1 MAQRKKVAP
10 VVDEAAIV
18 AALRDE
24 LQREGV
30 AKLSRINP
38 ARIRAEIAEKLKQEG
53 FEATKTLLRQPL
65 HAQLRAAL
73 QHGALVPVKSLASH
87 VRGATATELKRLTE
101 TSVGEG
107 MVRLVLR
114 GAAVLLAGAE
124 VRVLSGTE
132 VEALRKR
139 VVGLGKALEKVTR
152 KKGLSLLA
160 VDATGALSEA
170 LTAVNEPLRAKAA
183 STAPRPAPLQQ
194 QPHDDGMGALLE
206 AVDSTRDVRT
216 GLSFV
221 PSVVG
226 RLAPALSTRAAVKL
240 LLTAAEREL
249 LELRPEGGIGRL
261 SEAELSVC
269 PPGPHDTRLS
279 WARRLTGGAT

>member
-1 MAQRKKVAP
+1 MAS
-10 VVDEAAIV
+10 VVDEAAVV
-18 AALRDE
+18 AALREE

-38 ARIRAEIAEKLKQEG
+38 ARLRAQIAEKLVQEG
-53 FEATKTLLRQPL
+53 FEATKTLVRQPL

-87 VRGATATELKRLTE
+87 VRGATATELKRLAQ
-101 TSVGEG
+101 TSVSEG
-107 MVRLVLR
+107 MASLVLR
-114 GAAVLLAGAE
+114 GTAELLAGAE
-124 VRVLSGTE
+124 VRVLTGTE
-132 VEALRKR
+132 VESLRMR

-152 KKGLSLLA
+152 RKGLSLLA
-160 VDATGALSEA
+160 SDATAVLSEA
-170 LTAVNEPLRAKAA
+170 LAAANGPLRAKADP
-183 STAPRPAPLQQ
+183 SAPRPASP
-194 QPHDDGMGALLE
+194 QPHDDAMGALLE

-221 PSVVG
+221 PAVVG
-226 RLAPALSTRAAVKL
+226 RLAPALSTSAALKL

-269 PPGPHDTRLS
+269 PPGPHGTRLS